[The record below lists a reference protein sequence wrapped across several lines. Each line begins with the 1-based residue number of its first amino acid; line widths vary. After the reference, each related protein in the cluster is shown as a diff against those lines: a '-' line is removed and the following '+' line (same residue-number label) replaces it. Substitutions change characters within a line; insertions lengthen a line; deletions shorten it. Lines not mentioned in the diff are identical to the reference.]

1 MIKEE
6 KEEIEQKNLRLREQT
21 KEDNNEMGN
30 IFDLY
35 YELKENPWDKEP

>member
-30 IFDLY
+30 IFDFY
-35 YELKENPWDKEP
+35 YELKENSWNKEP